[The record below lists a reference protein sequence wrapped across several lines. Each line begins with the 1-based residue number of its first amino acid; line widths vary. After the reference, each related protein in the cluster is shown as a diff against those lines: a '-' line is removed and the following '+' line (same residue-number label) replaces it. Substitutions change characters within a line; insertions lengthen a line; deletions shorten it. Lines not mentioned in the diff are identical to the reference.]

1 MLVKI
6 KRGWELPESAATPE
20 ASYWS
25 RRRVMGVAGASSLLL
40 AAGAGSRLLAAGPAL
55 AAKNDGPDPTLDL
68 YPAAPNL
75 RYRLDRPLTKPDVA
89 TSYNN
94 FYEFGSHKSIVK
106 AAQALPIRPWTVTID
121 GMVEKPQT
129 LDFDALIRQVKLEER
144 TYRLRCV
151 EAWAMAVPWTGFPM
165 AELVKLAEPQVGA
178 KFVRFETFK
187 KPEVASG
194 QKQFWYPWPYVEG
207 VTLAEASNELAFIA
221 TGLYGK
227 PMPKQNGAPLRVVL
241 PWKYGFKSIKSIV
254 RATFTDEKPKTFWET
269 VQGSEYGF
277 FANVNPAVPHTRWS
291 QAEERIIGT
300 EDKRPTQIYN
310 GYGEFVAGL
319 YDGMDA
325 KILFR

>member
-1 MLVKI
+1 MVVKTR
-6 KRGWELPESAATPE
+6 RGWELPERAATPE
-20 ASYWS
+20 SVYLS
-25 RRRVMGVAGASSLLL
+25 RRDFMGAAAAGSLLM
-40 AAGAGSRLLAAGPAL
+40 AAGPAF
-55 AAKNDGPDPTLDL
+55 AAKDGPDPTLDL
-68 YPAAPNL
+68 YPAALNA
-75 RYRLDRPLTKPDVA
+75 RYPLDRPLTAQDVA

-106 AAQALPIRPWTVTID
+106 AAQALPLRPWTITID
-121 GMVEKPQT
+121 GMVERPQT
-129 LDFDALIRQVKLEER
+129 LDFDSLIRKVALEER

-151 EAWAMAVPWTGFPM
+151 EAWAMAVPWTGFAM
-165 AELVKLAEPQVGA
+165 AELVKLAEPKAGA
-178 KFVRFETFK
+178 KYLRFETFK

-254 RATFTDEKPKTFWET
+254 RVTFTDERPKTFWEV

-277 FANVNPAVPHTRWS
+277 FANVNPAVPHARWS
-291 QAEERIIGT
+291 QAEERMIGT
-300 EDKRPTQIYN
+300 EERRPTQIYN
-310 GYGEFVAGL
+310 GYGEFVASL
-319 YDGMDA
+319 YAGMDA